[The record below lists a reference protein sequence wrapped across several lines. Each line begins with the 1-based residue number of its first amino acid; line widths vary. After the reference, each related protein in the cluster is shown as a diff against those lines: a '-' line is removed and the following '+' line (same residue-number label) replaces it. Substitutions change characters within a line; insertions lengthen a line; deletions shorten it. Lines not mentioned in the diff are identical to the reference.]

1 MAKLAQPSIT
11 DEPELPIAR
20 RPSAGLS
27 AGWIV
32 ALVAGDLV
40 SFLVFAAV
48 GRRSHDEASG
58 PAAIGQIA
66 WTALP
71 FALGWFLVSPWL
83 GAFRRTLITSPR
95 RILART
101 ELGWL
106 AAWPVALLLRRALS
120 DDHQIPPSFAT
131 VVLVS
136 NALFL
141 GVWRGLFALAG
152 RTLRK

>member
-1 MAKLAQPSIT
+1 MAKLAPPPIT

-20 RPSAGLS
+20 PSAR
-27 AGWIV
+27 WIV
-32 ALVAGDLV
+32 ALVAGDIV

-48 GRRSHDEASG
+48 GRRSHNEASG

-66 WTALP
+66 STALP

-95 RILART
+95 RMLART

-106 AAWPVALLLRRALS
+106 AAWPVALLLRWALS
-120 DDHQIPPSFAT
+120 EDHRVPISFAA

-136 NALFL
+136 NAIFL
-141 GVWRGLFALAG
+141 GTWRGLFALAA
-152 RTLRK
+152 RKVRK

>member
-1 MAKLAQPSIT
+1 MAKLAPPPIA
-11 DEPELPIAR
+11 DDPELPTTR
-20 RPSAGLS
+20 RSV
-27 AGWIV
+27 GWIA
-32 ALVAGDLV
+32 ALVAGDIV

-48 GRRSHDEASG
+48 GRRSHSEASG

-66 WTALP
+66 STALP

-95 RILART
+95 RMLART
-101 ELGWL
+101 ELSWL
-106 AAWPVALLLRRALS
+106 AAWPVALLLRWALS
-120 DDHQIPPSFAT
+120 EDHQIPISFAA

-141 GVWRGLFALAG
+141 GAWRGLFALAV
-152 RTLRK
+152 RTVRK

>member
-1 MAKLAQPSIT
+1 MAKIAPPIA
-11 DEPELPIAR
+11 DEPELAATR
-20 RPSAGLS
+20 RS

-32 ALVAGDLV
+32 ALIAGDVL
-40 SFLVFAAV
+40 SFLVFAAA
-48 GRRSHDEASG
+48 GRRSHNETSG

-66 WTALP
+66 ATALP

-83 GAFRRTLITSPR
+83 GAFRRALVTSPR
-95 RILART
+95 RMLVRT

-106 AAWPVALLLRRALS
+106 AAWPVALLLRWALS
-120 DDHQIPPSFAT
+120 EDHQVPLSFGA

-141 GVWRGLFALAG
+141 GAWRGLFSVAI